1 MGGGGKTHRNLVD
14 KGLQRI
20 VYISPS
26 WKLAREKQKEY
37 GCHVNVWARDLAEDP
52 EMWSGVDRYANVIV
66 WDEVSQ
72 MWMETAKFALERF
85 PGHKH
90 IFCGDPGFQLP
101 PIRQIGDDR
110 QLTPF
115 NTKDFVNDGG
125 HVEHFNENRR
135 CKCPVLE
142 RILKTLRSMIEQPD
156 KFSAQSIGR
165 WILRKF
171 QEMGRVITIE
181 EAVAKYIALFFDPRR
196 PRGSADP
203 RPDGTRMV
211 GATQC
216 QGRWRSARCPSA
228 QAR

>member
-1 MGGGGKTHRNLVD
+1 MH
-14 KGLQRI
+14 
-20 VYISPS
+20 IS
-26 WKLAREKQKEY
+26 R
-37 GCHVNVWARDLAEDP
+37 
-52 EMWSGVDRYANVIV
+52 SGVDRYANVIV

-85 PGHKH
+85 PSHKH

-115 NTKDFVNDGG
+115 NAKDFESQGG

-142 RILKTLRSMIEQPD
+142 RILKTLRWMIEQPD
-156 KFSAQSIGR
+156 KFSTQSIGR
-165 WILRKF
+165 WVLRKF

-181 EAVAKYIALFFDPRR
+181 EAVAKYKIDDMILVSRNSEPHNYVKEYTDTLQA
-196 PRGSADP
+196 S
-203 RPDGTRMV
+203 
-211 GATQC
+211 Q
-216 QGRWRSARCPSA
+216 PSTVKA
-228 QAR
+228 SLQVQSKEPPPG